1 MMQKDIPFLPDV
13 PAPSTLKAEQQVL
26 ADVAS
31 NPGTLPDV
39 MEVLTRDSFFDEKNR
54 SVWDTMIAMYNA
66 GETIDIFS
74 LRMKIGPDFRAILSS
89 VDEVGTELS
98 TVQHAKVLR
107 DEAARRR
114 AYNAAV
120 WLLEQSVAPGK
131 TEEDMTVAATTIAD
145 RFQKRSSRGEV
156 DMAGVVDLV
165 SEDVKSRI
173 EMAKSGKSPCVA
185 TGIPSLDRSLYG
197 GFEAGQLVILAAR
210 PSVGKTAMM
219 LQLART
225 AAERGVPAMIFS
237 LEMTEMQLGR
247 RMLLSTGYITREQM
261 TGGAAMNW
269 QDFQYATSLAASWP
283 ITINATSTHVSDIIS
298 KITTAVA
305 QSKCG
310 IAFID
315 YLGLMKGGSGM
326 KDMTK
331 AQMIGE
337 MTQALKI
344 AAKRCNVPIV
354 LLCQLNREK
363 DKGSKRE
370 PQLTD
375 LRDSGDIEQDADVV
389 LMLDQEEKVVPDGK
403 GGAGNEQIM
412 VMWIRKMREGV
423 RNFRIDL
430 MPNES
435 YTRFTEIA
443 EQQF

>member
-31 NPGTLPDV
+31 NPDTLPDV

-54 SVWDTMIAMYNA
+54 SVWDTMISMYNA

-74 LRMKIGPDFRAILSS
+74 LRMKIGPDFRVILSS

-354 LLCQLNREK
+354 LLSQLNRDK

-423 RNFRIDL
+423 RNFRVDL

-435 YTRFTEIA
+435 YTRFTEIV

>member
-31 NPGTLPDV
+31 NPDTLPDV

-54 SVWDTMIAMYNA
+54 SVWDTMVSMYNA
-66 GETIDIFS
+66 GEAIDVFS

-185 TGIPSLDRSLYG
+185 TGIPSLDRALYG

-210 PSVGKTAMM
+210 PSVGKTALM

-225 AAERGVPAMIFS
+225 AAERGVPATIFS

-283 ITINATSTHVSDIIS
+283 ITINAASTHVSDIVS
-298 KITTAVA
+298 KITTSVA
-305 QSKCG
+305 QAKCG

-315 YLGLMKGGSGM
+315 YLGLVKGGSGM

-337 MTQALKI
+337 ITQALKI
-344 AAKRCNVPIV
+344 AAKRCNVPVV

-363 DKGSKRE
+363 DKGSRRPPE
-370 PQLTD
+370 LTD

-389 LMLDQEEKVVPDGK
+389 LMLDQEEKVIPSGM
-403 GGAGNEQIM
+403 GGAGENPVL
-412 VMWIRKMREGV
+412 VMWVRKMREGV

-435 YTRFTEIA
+435 YTRFTEIT
-443 EQQF
+443 EERF